1 MATKIVLNL
10 SDGFQWEGQLKDSVI
25 GPLSQQML
33 LLSEEVKKRQALLA
47 VDNPS
52 LSEEEVSALAETELF
67 KELLEKNPPDL
78 VKLFRNVFWIAFG
91 DLCHRFV
98 RQGEDDL
105 PSLIT
110 LDFTELG
117 EILSSL
123 TTAIS
128 EFSTTATES
137 LEAANPKPEA
147 DKKTTKGFP
156 KKLKTPAMSSKAV
169 KAEVVADDE
178 PEDEMT
184 ALRAELAAL
193 KSRLALPTADPVI
206 EPEAV

>member
-128 EFSTTATES
+128 EFSTRH
-137 LEAANPKPEA
+137 
-147 DKKTTKGFP
+147 
-156 KKLKTPAMSSKAV
+156 V
-169 KAEVVADDE
+169 Q
-178 PEDEMT
+178 
-184 ALRAELAAL
+184 
-193 KSRLALPTADPVI
+193 
-206 EPEAV
+206 